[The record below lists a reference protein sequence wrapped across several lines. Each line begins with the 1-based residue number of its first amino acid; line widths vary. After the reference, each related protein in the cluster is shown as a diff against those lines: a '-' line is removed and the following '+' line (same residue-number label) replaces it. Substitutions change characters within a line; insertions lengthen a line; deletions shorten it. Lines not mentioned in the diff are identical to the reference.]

1 MEQSGRQLE
10 HFLNF
15 HFQALIKRETP
26 GVKVLNVFPCEVV
39 GVGWGGRA
47 GVGINPERGAQ
58 RDGIYCN

>member
-15 HFQALIKRETP
+15 HFKALIKRETP

-39 GVGWGGRA
+39 GGGEGGGRD
-47 GVGINPERGAQ
+47 Q
-58 RDGIYCN
+58 S